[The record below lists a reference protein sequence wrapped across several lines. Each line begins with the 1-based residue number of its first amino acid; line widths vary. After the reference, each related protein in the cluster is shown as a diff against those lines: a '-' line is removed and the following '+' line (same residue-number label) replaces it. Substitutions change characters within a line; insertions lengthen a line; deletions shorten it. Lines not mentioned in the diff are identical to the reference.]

1 MHPTEVLSQE
11 HRAIELA
18 LDVFERLAAEA
29 RQTGMVDRGVAQ
41 QTLEFLTEFADRM
54 HHGKEEQV
62 LFPRMEAHGFPGSHG
77 PIAVMLNEHDC
88 GRGALSKIRAL
99 LSGTEFTDEQVRRFA
114 ATAAEYV
121 ELLREHIAKE
131 DGVLFPLGESLLTAE
146 ERTAMLARFAQVE
159 VEILGRGGREARMRA
174 IEQLAARV
182 GVPIGDARE
191 AGPRRYSCGAR
202 PH

>member
-18 LDVFERLAAEA
+18 LDILEQLAAQA

-41 QTLEFLTEFADRM
+41 QTLEFLTLFADLM
-54 HHGKEEQV
+54 HHGKEEQI
-62 LFPRMEAHGFPGSHG
+62 LFPRMEAHGLPGSHG

-88 GRGALSKIRAL
+88 GRGALGKIRAL
-99 LSGTEFTDEQVRRFA
+99 LSGTDLAGEGVRRFA
-114 ATAAEYV
+114 DTAAEYV

-146 ERTAMLARFAQVE
+146 ERAAMLARFAQVE
-159 VEILGRGGREARMRA
+159 VEVLGRDGRETRMRA

-182 GVPIGDARE
+182 GVPMGDARA